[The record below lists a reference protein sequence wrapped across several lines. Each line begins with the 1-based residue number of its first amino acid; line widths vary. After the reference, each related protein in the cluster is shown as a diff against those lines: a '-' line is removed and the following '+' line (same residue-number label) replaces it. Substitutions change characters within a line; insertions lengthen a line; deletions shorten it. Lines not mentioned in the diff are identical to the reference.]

1 MKYLVVNGDDLGYSK
16 PRNCGIVRC
25 YREGIVTSTSI
36 LINGEAVQH
45 AVDLVKTYGI
55 PTGKIEDIVTS
66 TSVLINGE
74 AVQHA
79 VDLVKTYGISTGKMD
94 LNKGVFTGN
103 GGLGGLSIFYL

>member
-1 MKYLVVNGDDLGYSK
+1 MSSSAVDIVKTY
-16 PRNCGIVRC
+16 GIPTGKI
-25 YREGIVTSTSI
+25 EDIVTSTSI
-36 LINGEAVQH
+36 LINGEAVEH
-45 AVDLVKTYGI
+45 VVDQVKTYGI

-94 LNKGVFTGN
+94 LNKDVFTGN
-103 GGLGGLSIFYL
+103 LNLAQTQNP